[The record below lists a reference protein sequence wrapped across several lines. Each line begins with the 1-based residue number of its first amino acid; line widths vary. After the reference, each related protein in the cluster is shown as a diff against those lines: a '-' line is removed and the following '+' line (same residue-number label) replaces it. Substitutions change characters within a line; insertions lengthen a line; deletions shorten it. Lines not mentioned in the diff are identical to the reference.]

1 MCVWVSGASLDSL
14 SPGPQRRHR
23 GRLQRV
29 SLRRDARG
37 RSFHVSAKRELTLKR
52 NRQLDTKNVARPAHA
67 GPGLIMPRPT
77 QHRGCASPPRHAP
90 ATAARPAVGA
100 ASEPRTARSG
110 PTPTDAVH
118 RAAPTDPGS
127 APPRGLFFVL
137 LFSLTLRPRGAGGAS
152 LFTRLTRLT
161 RGIRK
166 NNVSTYRRAKGHT
179 HRVPRGRRTARRP

>member
-1 MCVWVSGASLDSL
+1 MIRFAPRLEGSVCVWVSGASLDSL

-77 QHRGCASPPRHAP
+77 RASGDAHVAASATHRPPPRGRRSVLRPSAASSAVRTHAHRRRAP
-90 ATAARPAVGA
+90 RRADRPGVGA
-100 ASEPRTARSG
+100 AAWSVLRT
-110 PTPTDAVH
+110 
-118 RAAPTDPGS
+118 S
-127 APPRGLFFVL
+127 A
-137 LFSLTLRPRGAGGAS
+137 FSLTLRPRGARRYLFDLRALPGG
-152 LFTRLTRLT
+152 
-161 RGIRK
+161 
-166 NNVSTYRRAKGHT
+166 
-179 HRVPRGRRTARRP
+179 